1 MRLTRYMFVAH
12 ELVLD
17 VPIWVARVRL
27 TNLVRCGDLAG
38 SAAAAYQ
45 DGQIRVG
52 PFGGL
57 PGASKLVN
65 VQFLDPMQRDET
77 TTLGMRWEA
86 TGAAGGL
93 FPVLDA
99 DIRLAPAADERTR
112 LSLAGSYRPPL
123 GRLGHGLDRA
133 ILSRVATATIREL
146 LLSVADALAEPADSG
161 ERTGSGERA
170 GSPVIIPASGCANS

>member
-1 MRLTRYMFVAH
+1 MFVAH

-17 VPIWVARVRL
+17 VPIWVARTRL

-38 SAAAAYQ
+38 SAVAAYQ
-45 DGQIRVG
+45 DGLDGQIRVG
-52 PFGGL
+52 PFGDL

-65 VQFLDPMQRDET
+65 VQFLDPMQRDDT

-99 DIRLAPAADERTR
+99 DISLAPAADEKTR

-123 GRLGHGLDRA
+123 GRFGNGLDRA

-146 LLSVADALAEPADSG
+146 LLSIADALAEPA
-161 ERTGSGERA
+161 GSGERA
-170 GSPVIIPASGCANS
+170 VAPVVVPVSGCANS

>member
-1 MRLTRYMFVAH
+1 MFVAH

-17 VPIWVARVRL
+17 VPIWVARARL

-45 DGQIRVG
+45 DGLDGQIRVG
-52 PFGGL
+52 PFGDL

-65 VQFLDPMQRDET
+65 VQFLDPMQRDDT

-99 DIRLAPAADERTR
+99 DISLAPAADEKTR

-123 GRLGHGLDRA
+123 GRFGNGLDRA

-146 LLSVADALAEPADSG
+146 LLSIADALAEPADSG
-161 ERTGSGERA
+161 ERA
-170 GSPVIIPASGCANS
+170 VAPVVVPASGCVSS

>member
-1 MRLTRYMFVAH
+1 MFVAH

-17 VPIWVARVRL
+17 VPIWVARTRL

-38 SAAAAYQ
+38 SAVAAYQ
-45 DGQIRVG
+45 DGLDGQIRVG
-52 PFGGL
+52 PFGDL

-65 VQFLDPMQRDET
+65 VQFLDPMQRDDT

-99 DIRLAPAADERTR
+99 DISLAPAADEKTR

-123 GRLGHGLDRA
+123 GRLGNGLDRA

-146 LLSVADALAEPADSG
+146 LLSIADALAAPA
-161 ERTGSGERA
+161 GSGERA
-170 GSPVIIPASGCANS
+170 VAPVVVPVSGCANS